1 LSFCILA
8 GAAYSEEELQAL
20 RYNNSK
26 KMLRWWMVRV
36 DSYSFPGIQ
45 SVILL
50 EQGRKLSIFA
60 KVNYLEIGEKVLTEL
75 MWGGLDLVSDQSD
88 MQENSALQ
96 VCAKFV

>member
-1 LSFCILA
+1 
-8 GAAYSEEELQAL
+8 
-20 RYNNSK
+20 
-26 KMLRWWMVRV
+26 MVRV

-75 MWGGLDLVSDQSD
+75 M
-88 MQENSALQ
+88 
-96 VCAKFV
+96 